1 MPRTPI
7 GISDEIVVARTI
19 LLLTPLLKS
28 AALHSPAFVPFENNP
43 ERVRAQQLKMFGTT
57 AGRVLTPRS
66 CHPAHMLSV
75 GSGVRQSARFA
86 VRRG

>member
-43 ERVRAQQLKMFGTT
+43 ERVRAQQLKMLGTT
-57 AGRVLTPRS
+57 AVQS
-66 CHPAHMLSV
+66 SHSSHPAHMLSV
-75 GSGVRQSARFA
+75 GSGVRQTTRFA
-86 VRRG
+86 VCRG